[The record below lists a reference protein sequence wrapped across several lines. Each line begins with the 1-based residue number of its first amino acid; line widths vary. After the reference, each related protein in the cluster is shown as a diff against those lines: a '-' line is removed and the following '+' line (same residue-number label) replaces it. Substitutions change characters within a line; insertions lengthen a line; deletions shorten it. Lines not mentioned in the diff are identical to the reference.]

1 MSSQLPFIVC
11 LMGPTASGKT
21 QLAIELV
28 QRFPFEI
35 ISVDSAMIYRG
46 MDIGTAKPDA
56 ATLQAA
62 PHRLIDIRD
71 PAEAYSAG
79 QFRRDALHEIETIF
93 ARGKIPLLVGG
104 TMLYF
109 RALQKGLSELP
120 TANTSVRLALQEQA
134 DQIGWP
140 ALHEKLGSIDLVS
153 AKRIHP
159 NDVQR
164 IQRAL
169 EVYEI
174 SGKTLTE
181 WQQNDAVSSTKY
193 QIINLIVAPNQRSL
207 LHQRIEH
214 RLDEM
219 LTKGFVK
226 EVTQLFER
234 GDLSLDNPAIRCV
247 GYRQVWEHLLGNLSS
262 EEMRDRAVFA
272 TRQFAKRQLTWLRNW
287 TNAHCFDSENQNLLD
302 AVISVI
308 FTKQY

>member
-46 MDIGTAKPDA
+46 MDIGTAKPDV
-56 ATLQAA
+56 ATLQMA

-79 QFRRDALHEIETIF
+79 QFRRDALHEIEAIF

-193 QIINLIVAPNQRSL
+193 QMINLIVAPNQRAL
-207 LHQRIEH
+207 LHQRIEQ
-214 RLDEM
+214 RFDEM

-262 EEMRDRAVFA
+262 EEMRDRAIFA

-287 TNAHCFDSENQNLLD
+287 THAHCFDSENQNLLD
-302 AVISVI
+302 TVISVI
-308 FTKQY
+308 FKKA

>member
-46 MDIGTAKPDA
+46 MDIGTAKPDV
-56 ATLQAA
+56 ATLQMA

-79 QFRRDALHEIETIF
+79 QFRRDALHEIEAVF

-169 EVYEI
+169 EIYEI

-193 QIINLIVAPNQRSL
+193 QMINLIVAPNQRAL
-207 LHQRIEH
+207 LHQRIEQ
-214 RLDEM
+214 RFDEM

-262 EEMRDRAVFA
+262 EEMRDRAIFA

-287 TNAHCFDSENQNLLD
+287 THAHCFDSENQNLLD
-302 AVISVI
+302 TVISVI
-308 FTKQY
+308 FKKA